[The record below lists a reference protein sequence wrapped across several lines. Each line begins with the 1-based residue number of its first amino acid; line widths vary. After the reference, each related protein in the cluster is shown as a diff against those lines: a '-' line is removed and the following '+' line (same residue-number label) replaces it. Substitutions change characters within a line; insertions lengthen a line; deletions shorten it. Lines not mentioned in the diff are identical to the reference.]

1 MEQAVAFMAGVSF
14 LGLGLSYFFNSGD
27 WIAWIAHLQ
36 KQVRRGSLT
45 IGMINLL
52 IGGFILGFHWKWEGI
67 ALVLSVVGVLATIK
81 GAVYMLFPSFL
92 PRMLEGL
99 EPHCRGLL
107 LFASLVLI
115 AIAFAA
121 FYEWWLYMQEQAC
134 LWHPC
139 YNQASTL
146 KE

>member
-1 MEQAVAFMAGVSF
+1 MEQAVAFMAGVNF
-14 LGLGLSYFFNSGD
+14 MVLGLSYFFNAGD

-36 KQVRRGSLT
+36 KQMRRGSLT

-67 ALVLSVVGVLATIK
+67 ALVLTIVGVLATIK
-81 GAVYMLFPSFL
+81 GTIYMLFPNFL
-92 PRMLEGL
+92 PSALEWL

-115 AIAFAA
+115 AIAFAS
-121 FYEWWLYMQEQAC
+121 FCEWWQLAGQSQV
-134 LWHPC
+134 WHPDF
-139 YNQASTL
+139 NQATTT

>member
-1 MEQAVAFMAGVSF
+1 MEQAVAFMAGMSF
-14 LGLGLSYFFNSGD
+14 LVLGLSYLFNSDD

-67 ALVLSVVGVLATIK
+67 ALVLTIVGVLATIK
-81 GAVYMLFPSFL
+81 GTVYMLFPNLL
-92 PRMLEGL
+92 PAVLEWL
-99 EPHCRGLL
+99 EPHCRALL
-107 LFASLVLI
+107 LFAGIFLI
-115 AIAFAA
+115 VIAAAA
-121 FYEWWLYMQEQAC
+121 FVEWWQLISQTSN
-134 LWHPC
+134 WHPDF
-139 YNQASTL
+139 NHATTI

>member
-1 MEQAVAFMAGVSF
+1 MEQAVAFMAGVNF
-14 LGLGLSYFFNSGD
+14 LVLGLSYFFNSGD
-27 WIAWIAHLQ
+27 WLAWIAHLQ

-52 IGGFILGFHWKWEGI
+52 IGGFIIGFHWKWEGI
-67 ALVLSVVGVLATIK
+67 ALVLTVVGVLATIK
-81 GAVYMLFPSFL
+81 GTTYMLFPSFL
-92 PRMLEGL
+92 PGVLEWL

-115 AIAFAA
+115 GISLAS
-121 FYEWWLYMQEQAC
+121 FYEWWQLMPQTVT
-134 LWHPC
+134 WHPDV
-139 YNQASTL
+139 NQA

>member
-1 MEQAVAFMAGVSF
+1 MHGRNQFSGAWPVG
-14 LGLGLSYFFNSGD
+14 FFQFHD

-36 KQVRRGSLT
+36 KQERRGSLT

-67 ALVLSVVGVLATIK
+67 ALVLTVVGVLATLK
-81 GAVYMLFPSFL
+81 GAVDMLFPSIL
-92 PRMLEGL
+92 PRVLEWQ

-107 LFASLVLI
+107 MFASVAFI
-115 AIAFAA
+115 AVAA
-121 FYEWWLYMQEQAC
+121 ASFGEWWQHMQNDC
-134 LWHPC
+134 LLKPC
-139 YNQASTL
+139 YNQASVI

>member
-1 MEQAVAFMAGVSF
+1 MEHAVAFMAGASF
-14 LGLGLSYFFNSGD
+14 LVLGLSYFFNPGD

-36 KQVRRGSLT
+36 KQERRGSLT

-67 ALVLSVVGVLATIK
+67 ALVLTVVGVLATIK
-81 GAVYMLFPSFL
+81 GTVYMLFPSLL
-92 PRMLEGL
+92 PRLLEGL

-115 AIAFAA
+115 AIAAA
-121 FYEWWLYMQEQAC
+121 SLWEWWQYMEMQDC
-134 LWHPC
+134 LWQPC
-139 YNQASTL
+139 YDQASNL
-146 KE
+146 